1 MGGIAFYI
9 NGLLPS
15 RIIKIQ
21 NISYIKILT
30 IEITIRKPPNLTETD
45 FTASFK
51 TFVSKLSSKYEK
63 LILIED
69 FNMTTSNEALQRFS

>member
-1 MGGIAFYI
+1 M
-9 NGLLPS
+9 
-15 RIIKIQ
+15 
-21 NISYIKILT
+21 ILT

-45 FTASFK
+45 FTTSFK

-69 FNMTTSNEALQRFS
+69 FNMTTSNETLQRFS